1 MKKLLSLILAVMMLL
16 PLMSAFSLNAATSG
30 SCGASLNWTLSGST
44 LTISGSGAMNNY
56 SYFEKAPWYD
66 SRASIKKVVIAD
78 GVTTVGNYAFYQCSA
93 LTDIDFPS
101 SGLTYIGDE
110 AIREC
115 DSLVTLTLP
124 EGLETIGLIAIA
136 YNPKLESVY
145 IPDSVSRI
153 RNMAFAQCTALKE
166 IDYPD
171 SCTEVEGYIFSG
183 CTAIEKVT
191 LHEGITKIGL
201 GAFEVC
207 ESLTS
212 INLPTTLLSIRSSAF
227 AYCKSLTSI
236 TVPESVYSMETDIF
250 SNCPKLTVGCYEG
263 SYAQTY
269 CEKYSVAYE
278 LVAAHEHSYTR
289 KMTTLPGCVTEGE
302 ITYTCEC
309 GDSYTEPYPA
319 IGSHAWTDWT
329 VTKEATETEDG
340 EQQRTCRRNCG
351 AVETEIIPAFGT
363 PEPELCVSA
372 DGPNITISGMSDV
385 KDVFIALGD
394 YDTYGDV
401 KANAVVRL
409 TPAKLNSAAEYTYTL
424 REGGYYT
431 VLVRYNDGTQTFLY
445 QQITVTEPVYAA
457 DGLQLTVSNL
467 ENVKVIRTAY
477 GTYTTVSAIKRAEG
491 ARAFTAKH
499 DILGADS
506 YMVQYRK
513 NGTVTVAVQYN
524 DGYTDIY
531 TYEVVQKVPT
541 MVQEGNTVTFGD
553 LDGLYNIRYAKGEW
567 STSSE
572 IKKAPGSQALK
583 ASAIDENGYI
593 KVTLPTAGT
602 YTFCVQYSDESY
614 NYYTVVVE

>member
-44 LTISGSGAMNNY
+44 LTITGSGAMNNY

-250 SNCPKLTVGCYEG
+250 SNCSNLTVGCYEG

-278 LVAAHEHSYTR
+278 LVTPHEHSYTR

-319 IGSHAWTDWT
+319 IGSHVWTDWT

-351 AVETEIIPAFGT
+351 AVETEIIPALGV
-363 PEPELCVSA
+363 EAQLSVSSV
-372 DGPNITISGMSDV
+372 GPNLTVSGMADV

-394 YDTYGDV
+394 YNTYGDV
-401 KANAVVRL
+401 KANSVVRL
-409 TPAKLNSAAEYTYTL
+409 TPAKLAGAAEYTYTL
-424 REGGYYT
+424 KEGGCYT
-431 VLVRYNDGTQTFLY
+431 VLVRYNDGTQKFLY
-445 QQITVTEPVYAA
+445 EQINVTQPVYTAN
-457 DGLQLTVSNL
+457 GLQLTVSNL
-467 ENVKVIRTAY
+467 AGVKVIRTAY
-477 GTYTTVSAIKRAEG
+477 GEHKTVSAIKKAEG
-491 ARAFTAKH
+491 ARAFTAKN
-499 DILGADS
+499 DIRGADS
-506 YMVQYRK
+506 YMVQYRN
-513 NGTVTVAVQYN
+513 NGKVTVAVQYT

-531 TYEVVQKVPT
+531 TYEVVQKTPDFK
-541 MVQEGNTVTFGD
+541 QDGNTVTIGNIDD
-553 LDGLYNIRYAKGEW
+553 LYIVRYAKGEYK
-567 STSSE
+567 TSSE
-572 IKKAPGSQALK
+572 IKKAVGSQAIK
-583 ASAIDENGYI
+583 ASAAVDGVITITGL
-593 KVTLPTAGT
+593 KSGT